1 MDTAVACGGAEG
13 QAEPRSPGGSSAEPA
28 AGAGDPRDTGDNATD
43 STSEASDSAN
53 TESRGFKTSGSSD
66 SVDALEE
73 DELEACSSSRP
84 ELFHFY
90 TPTVQEMSSSERSF
104 VPVCAAGSPG
114 GAGAGD
120 YFCFLQVPPAEQ
132 AGPGGSPSGQGAGAD
147 TLEARLS
154 EVDTAGYYSLCYSTS
169 PAGSAQGS
177 AASPGHGASA
187 QEGRS
192 AGDSHL
198 VLRPPPGFSDSSS
211 EEEFYDAADRLSPP
225 DTLAG
230 KATPAGCGSFL
241 PLSGWGAAS
250 APIGSPGGLTFH
262 LLLDSPGLLKDL

>member
-1 MDTAVACGGAEG
+1 M
-13 QAEPRSPGGSSAEPA
+13 
-28 AGAGDPRDTGDNATD
+28 
-43 STSEASDSAN
+43 
-53 TESRGFKTSGSSD
+53 
-66 SVDALEE
+66 DALEE

-90 TPTVQEMSSSERSF
+90 TPTVQEMSSSDSSF

-132 AGPGGSPSGQGAGAD
+132 AGPGSSPSGQGAGEP

-154 EVDTAGYYSLCYSTS
+154 EVDTTGYYSLCYSTS

-177 AASPGHGASA
+177 GASA
-187 QEGRS
+187 QEGRGT
-192 AGDSHL
+192 GDGDL

-230 KATPAGCGSFL
+230 KATPGSGRPFL
-241 PLSGWGAAS
+241 PLPGRGAAP
-250 APIGSPGGLTFH
+250 APIGPPGG
-262 LLLDSPGLLKDL
+262 SSSSSK